1 MTVLQPLPLVLAL
14 SLVYPFAG
22 AHAQTGDS
30 NAETAATAATATAT
44 ADVTDNAPTTVVVT
58 GERAVDGGY
67 TTGTVS
73 IGKGQR
79 SLRETPQSVSV
90 FTRERIDDQNLRS
103 LDEVLQN
110 TTGIT
115 VEQSSSIERT
125 YYSRGF
131 AVDAI
136 QYDGVPTQRGSG
148 FLVPPDLTAFE
159 RVEVL
164 RGPAGLFNGAG
175 QPGGTVNLVR
185 KRPLKQ
191 NQIAGSVSA
200 GRWNNY
206 RADADAS
213 VLLNDSGSVRA
224 RVAAAHEDREF
235 FYDVASAKRSVLYA
249 IVEADIGQRTTL
261 GAGLQYEKN
270 DTVPFYGGLPRFAD
284 GRDLNLPRNTYLN
297 AAWSKNDIESTTA
310 FADLR
315 HSFNSDWKIKAGY
328 THMHE
333 DNHDVSGSAFGT
345 VNVTTNLG
353 PSLSSFRGH
362 LLGEQDAL
370 DATLSGAFEA
380 FGRRHDV
387 IVGANWQQRDYDY
400 RNQLYTVT
408 NPVINPFTFN
418 PRDYA
423 TLPSTPARAATNTLE
438 SVEQSGIYGSL
449 RLALGDATRLVV
461 GGRVSNWR
469 GATRNLVTGA
479 WSTAPYKESGEFTPY
494 AALSV
499 DVAGD
504 WTGYVSYAEIFRS
517 QANQFTAS
525 GNRLAPATG
534 SNYEAGLKGA
544 LLGGR
549 VNAAVAVFRILEENR
564 SQTDPAN
571 PSPCAASPTG
581 GACYVAEG
589 KVRSQ
594 GLDAELSGSLL
605 PGLDTSAGYTFNQTR
620 YLRDRTATGAPSANQ
635 DQPLSTFTPRHIVRL
650 WTNYQVPAS
659 AWSVGGGVNFQSKS
673 YKTSGAFRI
682 AQSGYAVWSGRV
694 GYRINRNLTA
704 SVNLNNLLDRQYYR
718 TLGSISGSNWYG
730 EPRNVSA
737 KLTAL
742 F

>member
-1 MTVLQPLPLVLAL
+1 MTVLQPIPLVLAL
-14 SLVYPFAG
+14 SLAFPLAN
-22 AHAQTGDS
+22 AHAQLTDGGADAGGTTVA
-30 NAETAATAATATAT
+30 NVANVDAGAT
-44 ADVTDNAPTTVVVT
+44 PTTVVVT
-58 GERAVDGGY
+58 GDRLDNGY
-67 TTGTVS
+67 TTGAVA

-90 FTRERIDDQNLRS
+90 VTRERIDDQNLRT
-103 LDEVLQN
+103 LDEVLQT

-115 VEQSSSIERT
+115 VEQGSSIERT

-131 AVDAI
+131 AIDTI

-148 FLVPPDLTAFE
+148 FLTSPDLTAFE

-175 QPGGTVNLVR
+175 NPGGTVNLVR
-185 KRPLKQ
+185 KRPLTS
-191 NQIAGSVSA
+191 NQVSGAVSA

-206 RADADAS
+206 RAEADAS
-213 VLLNDSGSVRA
+213 MLLNERGSVRA

-235 FYDVASAKRSVLYA
+235 FYDVADAKRSVLYA
-249 IVEADIGQRTTL
+249 IVEGDIGRRTTL

-270 DTVPFYGGLPRFAD
+270 DSVPFYGGLPRFSD
-284 GRDLNLPRNTYLN
+284 GRDLGLPRDTYLN
-297 AAWSKNDIESTTA
+297 AAWSRNDIKSTTA

-315 HSFNSDWKIKAGY
+315 HSFNSDWKIKVGY
-328 THMHE
+328 AHMRE
-333 DNHDVSGSAFGT
+333 DNHDISGSAFGT
-345 VNVTTNLG
+345 VNPTTNVG
-353 PSLSSFRGH
+353 PSLSSFRAR
-362 LLGEQDAL
+362 LLGQQDAV
-370 DATLSGAFEA
+370 DATLEGAFDA

-400 RNQLYTVT
+400 RNQLYAVA
-408 NPVINPFTFN
+408 NPVINPYTFN
-418 PRDYA
+418 PLDYA

-449 RLALGDATRLVV
+449 RLALSESTKLVV
-461 GGRVSNWR
+461 GGRVSQWR
-469 GATRNLVTGA
+469 GSTRNLVTGA
-479 WSTAPYKESGEFTPY
+479 FATAPYKQAGEFTPY

-499 DVAGD
+499 DVARD
-504 WTGYVSYAEIFRS
+504 WTGYISYAEIFRS

-525 GNRLAPATG
+525 GDRLDPATG

-549 VNAAVAVFRILEENR
+549 VNASVAVFRILEENR
-564 SQTDPAN
+564 SQTDPSN

-594 GLDAELSGSLL
+594 GLDAEVSGALL
-605 PGLDTSAGYTFNQTR
+605 PGMDTTAGYTFNQTR
-620 YLRDRTATGAPSANQ
+620 YLRDSTATGAPSANQ
-635 DQPLSTFTPRHIVRL
+635 DQPLSTFTPRHMVRL
-650 WTNYQVPAS
+650 WTNYQAPSSPWS
-659 AWSVGGGVNFQSKS
+659 AGGGVNFQSQS
-673 YKTSGAFRI
+673 YKTSGVYRI
-682 AQSGYAVWSGRV
+682 AQSSYAVWSGRI

-704 SVNLNNLLDRQYYR
+704 SVNLNNLFDKQYYR

-730 EPRNVSA
+730 EPRNVTVKLSA
-737 KLTAL
+737 VY
-742 F
+742 

>member
-1 MTVLQPLPLVLAL
+1 M
-14 SLVYPFAG
+14 
-22 AHAQTGDS
+22 
-30 NAETAATAATATAT
+30 
-44 ADVTDNAPTTVVVT
+44 
-58 GERAVDGGY
+58 
-67 TTGTVS
+67 
-73 IGKGQR
+73 
-79 SLRETPQSVSV
+79 
-90 FTRERIDDQNLRS
+90 
-103 LDEVLQN
+103 
-110 TTGIT
+110 
-115 VEQSSSIERT
+115 
-125 YYSRGF
+125 
-131 AVDAI
+131 
-136 QYDGVPTQRGSG
+136 
-148 FLVPPDLTAFE
+148 
-159 RVEVL
+159 
-164 RGPAGLFNGAG
+164 
-175 QPGGTVNLVR
+175 
-185 KRPLKQ
+185 
-191 NQIAGSVSA
+191 
-200 GRWNNY
+200 
-206 RADADAS
+206 
-213 VLLNDSGSVRA
+213 
-224 RVAAAHEDREF
+224 
-235 FYDVASAKRSVLYA
+235 
-249 IVEADIGQRTTL
+249 
-261 GAGLQYEKN
+261 
-270 DTVPFYGGLPRFAD
+270 
-284 GRDLNLPRNTYLN
+284 
-297 AAWSKNDIESTTA
+297 
-310 FADLR
+310 
-315 HSFNSDWKIKAGY
+315 
-328 THMHE
+328 
-333 DNHDVSGSAFGT
+333 
-345 VNVTTNLG
+345 
-353 PSLSSFRGH
+353 
-362 LLGEQDAL
+362 
-370 DATLSGAFEA
+370 
-380 FGRRHDV
+380 
-387 IVGANWQQRDYDY
+387 
-400 RNQLYTVT
+400 VT

-469 GATRNLVTGA
+469 GATRNLLTGA

-499 DVAGD
+499 DVARD

-549 VNAAVAVFRILEENR
+549 VNASVAEFRILEQNR

-571 PSPCAASPTG
+571 PRPCAASPTG

-605 PGLDTSAGYTFNQTR
+605 PGLDTSAGYTVNQTR

-659 AWSVGGGVNFQSKS
+659 AWPVGGGVNFQSKS
-673 YKTSGAFRI
+673 YKTSGAYRI

-704 SVNLNNLLDRQYYR
+704 SVNLNNLLDKQYCR